1 VTTTTPSERRGHCV
15 PTRKKRVGC
24 RLCLRINQANYY
36 IGSPKYIN
44 QATAQCF
51 LAFVV
56 RHPLFSTSNAR
67 INVMPTLRVLLLFF
81 CTSPV
86 LCFSPCTKNTR
97 KDSLVLSSWSSPL
110 HFPPRTDP
118 TLYAT
123 TILMTAAVFC
133 HSQVDP

>member
-1 VTTTTPSERRGHCV
+1 VTTTIPSERRGHCV

-56 RHPLFSTSNAR
+56 RHPLFSTSNAQ

-86 LCFSPCTKNTR
+86 LCFSPCTKILDKIHLFSPPGR
-97 KDSLVLSSWSSPL
+97 LFLLS
-110 HFPPRTDP
+110 PRRNP

-123 TILMTAAVFC
+123 KILMTAAVFC